1 MGFTLKQLKL
11 RQNRQRAGDVL
22 EARLGRRAQQ
32 RDVMTFIKLQRDG
45 QNPEPFIQELR
56 KKYHGLRVR
65 KPQKYV
71 PKQRTRKVRP
81 VPISNGHLPST
92 AQRSKRNMSQV
103 VRQEVPQLQP
113 VSKPVLPH
121 SERVEIV
128 RNHSQPVLS
137 Y

>member
-45 QNPEPFIQELR
+45 QNTEPFIQELR

-71 PKQRTRKVRP
+71 PKQRTRKV
-81 VPISNGHLPST
+81 
-92 AQRSKRNMSQV
+92 KRNMSHV
-103 VRQEVPQLQP
+103 VRQELPQLQP
-113 VSKPVLPH
+113 VSRAVLPH
-121 SERVEIV
+121 SERVELV

>member
-32 RDVMTFIKLQRDG
+32 RDVMTFIKLQRSG

-71 PKQRTRKVRP
+71 PKQRTRKV
-81 VPISNGHLPST
+81 
-92 AQRSKRNMSQV
+92 KRNMSQV
-103 VRQEVPQLQP
+103 VPRLEVPRP
-113 VSKPVLPH
+113 VSRPILPY

>member
-71 PKQRTRKVRP
+71 PRQRTRKV
-81 VPISNGHLPST
+81 
-92 AQRSKRNMSQV
+92 KRNMTQQP
-103 VRQEVPQLQP
+103 RQELSQLQP
-113 VSKPVLPH
+113 VSRQILPY

>member
-71 PKQRTRKVRP
+71 PKQSTRSTRKIRRNV
-81 VPISNGHLPST
+81 
-92 AQRSKRNMSQV
+92 KRNMSQY
-103 VRQEVPQLQP
+103 VRQELPQLQP
-113 VSKPVLPH
+113 VSRPISLPH

>member
-45 QNPEPFIQELR
+45 RNPEPFIQELR

-71 PKQRTRKVRP
+71 PKQRTRKV
-81 VPISNGHLPST
+81 
-92 AQRSKRNMSQV
+92 KRNMSQV
-103 VRQEVPQLQP
+103 GRQEIPEPQIP
-113 VSKPVLPH
+113 VSRPNLPH

-128 RNHSQPVLS
+128 RNHSQPVLLS
-137 Y
+137 

>member
-71 PKQRTRKVRP
+71 PKQSTRKIRRNV
-81 VPISNGHLPST
+81 
-92 AQRSKRNMSQV
+92 KRNMSQV
-103 VRQEVPQLQP
+103 GRQEIPQLQP
-113 VSKPVLPH
+113 VSLPH

-128 RNHSQPVLS
+128 RNHSQPVLLS
-137 Y
+137 

>member
-71 PKQRTRKVRP
+71 PKQRTRKV
-81 VPISNGHLPST
+81 
-92 AQRSKRNMSQV
+92 KRNTSQV
-103 VRQEVPQLQP
+103 VPQLEVPRP
-113 VSKPVLPH
+113 VSRPVLPH
-121 SERVEIV
+121 SERVELV

>member
-45 QNPEPFIQELR
+45 QNPDSFIQELR

-71 PKQRTRKVRP
+71 PKQSTRKIRRNV
-81 VPISNGHLPST
+81 
-92 AQRSKRNMSQV
+92 KRNTSQV
-103 VRQEVPQLQP
+103 VPQLEVAREIQRP
-113 VSKPVLPH
+113 IPIPILPH

>member
-71 PKQRTRKVRP
+71 PKQRTRKV
-81 VPISNGHLPST
+81 
-92 AQRSKRNMSQV
+92 KRNMSQV
-103 VRQEVPQLQP
+103 VPRLEIPR
-113 VSKPVLPH
+113 PVLPH